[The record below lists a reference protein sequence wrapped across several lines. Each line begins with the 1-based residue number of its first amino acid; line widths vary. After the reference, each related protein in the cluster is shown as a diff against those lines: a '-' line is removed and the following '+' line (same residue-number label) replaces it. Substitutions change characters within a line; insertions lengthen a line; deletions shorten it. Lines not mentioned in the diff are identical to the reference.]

1 MNIDL
6 SQILDKVINAY
17 KLNAN
22 SIIMNEI
29 ISKLSSA
36 VYIAVPNQKDNRE

>member
-6 SQILDKVINAY
+6 SQIIDKVINAY
-17 KLNAN
+17 KINGN
-22 SIIMNEI
+22 SIIMNGI

-36 VYIAVPNQKDNRE
+36 VYIAVLN

>member
-29 ISKLSSA
+29 ITKLSSA
-36 VYIAVPNQKDNRE
+36 VYIAVPN